1 MSAVMSMSSTTTTS
15 SYLPDL
21 TTSMYVDEK
30 NFLLGSEQ
38 PYPDAGEL
46 DKLPSCAQSR

>member
-21 TTSMYVDEK
+21 TTSMYVDGK
-30 NFLLGSEQ
+30 NFLLGAEQ
-38 PYPDAGEL
+38 QYPDAGEL
-46 DKLPSCAQSR
+46 DKPPRSAQSR